1 MSHRILSAFG
11 LVWFLLLVPITAQED
26 EPFDLIILGG
36 QVVDGTGNPWLRTD
50 VGVRGARITRIGD
63 LSAATAMRVIDASG
77 LTVAPGFIDPHTHAR
92 RGIFQVPTADNALLQ
107 GVTTLIEGND
117 GSSPLPIGLHLEQIA
132 RTEISPNWGLFVG
145 QGTIR
150 NEVLGQDNRAA
161 TAGEL
166 DEMRTLVGQ
175 AMEEGALG
183 LSTGLFYVPGTFTST
198 TELIELAQVAAGHG
212 GIYISHMRDEA
223 QGLLDSVRE
232 TIRIGE
238 DADLPVQIT
247 HHKVVGRDAWGLSVE
262 SLALVDAARSRG
274 IDITLDQYPYTAAQT
289 SITAIVPPW
298 AQEGGQAELV
308 ARLRDPETRRRIKEE
323 IVYRIEHDRGGGDP
337 RNVVI
342 GLCEWDRSLEG
353 KTLAD
358 IAVERGF
365 EPTPASGAEVAM
377 DIIEFGGARAI
388 FHAMTEEDVER
399 IMQHRSTAIGS
410 DGGVSVFGQSVPHPR
425 EYGTF
430 ARVLGRYVRERGTLT
445 LEDAVRKMTSAT
457 AQRLGIRDRGI
468 LRTGFYADI
477 TVFDA
482 DRVQDRATFDEPHQY
497 AEGVE
502 YVLVNGVVVVDD
514 GRHNGAR
521 PGLVIYGPGRR

>member
-1 MSHRILSAFG
+1 MA
-11 LVWFLLLVPITAQED
+11 PIAAQED
-26 EPFDLIILGG
+26 EPFDLIIRDG
-36 QVVDGTGNPWLRTD
+36 QVVDGTGNPWVRAD
-50 VGVRGARITRIGD
+50 IGVRGARIARIGD
-63 LSAATAMRVIDASG
+63 LSAATATRVINAAG
-77 LTVAPGFIDPHTHAR
+77 LIVAPGFIDPHTHAR
-92 RGIFQVPTADNALLQ
+92 RGIFQVPTAHNALLQ

-117 GSSPLPIGLHLEQIA
+117 GSSPLPIGAHLEQMA
-132 RTEISPNWGLFVG
+132 RAAISPNWGLFVG

-150 NEVLGQDNRAA
+150 TEVLGRDDRDA
-161 TAGEL
+161 TADEL
-166 DEMRTLVGQ
+166 AEMRALVGR

-198 TELIELAQVAAGHG
+198 AEVIELAHVAAAHG

-238 DADLPVQIT
+238 EAGLPVQMT

-274 IDITLDQYPYTAAQT
+274 VDITMDQYPYTASQT

-308 ARLRDPETRRRIKEE
+308 ARLRDPETRRRIKAE

-358 IAVERGF
+358 IAVERGL
-365 EPTPASGAEVAM
+365 EPTPANGAEVTM
-377 DIIEFGGARAI
+377 DIIERGGARAI
-388 FHAMTEEDVER
+388 YHAMTEEDVER
-399 IMQHRSTAIGS
+399 IMRHRATAIGS
-410 DGGVSVFGQSVPHPR
+410 DGGVSVFGASVPHPR

-430 ARVLGRYVRERGTLT
+430 ARVLGRYVRERGALT

-457 AQRLGIRDRGI
+457 AQRLGIRDRGL
-468 LRTGFYADI
+468 LRAGFYADI
-477 TVFDA
+477 AAFDA
-482 DRVQDRATFDEPHQY
+482 ERVQDRATFDEPHQY

-502 YVLVNGVVVVDD
+502 YVLVNGVVVVDG
-514 GRHNGAR
+514 GRHTGAR

>member
-212 GIYISHMRDEA
+212 GNY
-223 QGLLDSVRE
+223 
-232 TIRIGE
+232 
-238 DADLPVQIT
+238 
-247 HHKVVGRDAWGLSVE
+247 
-262 SLALVDAARSRG
+262 
-274 IDITLDQYPYTAAQT
+274 
-289 SITAIVPPW
+289 
-298 AQEGGQAELV
+298 
-308 ARLRDPETRRRIKEE
+308 
-323 IVYRIEHDRGGGDP
+323 
-337 RNVVI
+337 
-342 GLCEWDRSLEG
+342 
-353 KTLAD
+353 
-358 IAVERGF
+358 
-365 EPTPASGAEVAM
+365 GA
-377 DIIEFGGARAI
+377 
-388 FHAMTEEDVER
+388 H
-399 IMQHRSTAIGS
+399 
-410 DGGVSVFGQSVPHPR
+410 
-425 EYGTF
+425 
-430 ARVLGRYVRERGTLT
+430 
-445 LEDAVRKMTSAT
+445 
-457 AQRLGIRDRGI
+457 
-468 LRTGFYADI
+468 
-477 TVFDA
+477 
-482 DRVQDRATFDEPHQY
+482 
-497 AEGVE
+497 
-502 YVLVNGVVVVDD
+502 
-514 GRHNGAR
+514 
-521 PGLVIYGPGRR
+521 